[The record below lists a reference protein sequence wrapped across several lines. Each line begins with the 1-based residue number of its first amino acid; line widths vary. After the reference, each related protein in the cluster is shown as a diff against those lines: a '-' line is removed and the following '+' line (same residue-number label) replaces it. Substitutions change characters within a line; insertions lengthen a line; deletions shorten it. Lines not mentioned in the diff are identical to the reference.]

1 MTIKFTKTGVGA
13 ENGIETLLF
22 EFQNHESPK
31 ELPLKYVTEL
41 ATQKYVGSLQTNQL
55 QGAYL
60 QPISWEGQFKG
71 NSLNYD
77 NQIITA
83 KERADELG
91 RLQGRVLKFWY
102 EGIKQLVIISEYET
116 IYAGYN
122 KVKYKITLQPHDI
135 QIAINPSDQDK
146 QIQNSL
152 ILIGDDLNANKP
164 NPSTSNG
171 GWTSSELKAT
181 VTVGKTIDQLKK
193 DLAITENEIKD
204 VSASLKD
211 AQNKV
216 RIFSSKSAK
225 NTVGTEIDLAE
236 ARADVELFSEQ
247 LDTLNKSK
255 QMIIDDINLKSKS
268 TYSPPVRSDGVA
280 NKQRYTQ

>member
-1 MTIKFTKTGVGA
+1 M
-13 ENGIETLLF
+13 
-22 EFQNHESPK
+22 
-31 ELPLKYVTEL
+31 
-41 ATQKYVGSLQTNQL
+41 
-55 QGAYL
+55 
-60 QPISWEGQFKG
+60 
-71 NSLNYD
+71 
-77 NQIITA
+77 
-83 KERADELG
+83 
-91 RLQGRVLKFWY
+91 KFWY

-211 AQNKV
+211 EQNKV
-216 RIFSSKSAK
+216 RIFSSK
-225 NTVGTEIDLAE
+225 
-236 ARADVELFSEQ
+236 
-247 LDTLNKSK
+247 
-255 QMIIDDINLKSKS
+255 
-268 TYSPPVRSDGVA
+268 
-280 NKQRYTQ
+280 